1 MNQLGLIM
9 SPKILIVE
17 DEAMVALD
25 LEAWLEEFGYA
36 PVGIAPDA
44 ATAFQLAEEEP
55 TLALVDL
62 NLRDGLSGPDI
73 GRRLA
78 MEYGVRV
85 VFMTANPRLLEP
97 GIPGTLGVLP
107 KPYEPETVKAA
118 IEFALD
124 RSNVA
129 PAELRL
135 FA

>member
-1 MNQLGLIM
+1 M

-17 DEAMVALD
+17 DEVLVAMD

-44 ATAFQLAEEEP
+44 ATAYQLAETGP

-62 NLRDGLSGPDI
+62 NLRDGLSGPDV

-78 MEYGVRV
+78 HDFGVRV
-85 VFMTANPRLLEP
+85 LFMTANPRLLES
-97 GIPGTLGVLP
+97 GVPGTLGVLS
-107 KPYEPETVKAA
+107 KPYDPVTVKAA
-118 IEFALD
+118 IDFALE
-124 RSNVA
+124 RTNVA
-129 PAELRL
+129 PPELRL

>member
-1 MNQLGLIM
+1 M

-44 ATAFQLAEEEP
+44 ATAYRLAATAP

-62 NLRDGLSGPDI
+62 NLRDGLSGPEI

-78 MEYGVRV
+78 HEFGVRV
-85 VFMTANPRLLEP
+85 LFMTANPRLLEP
-97 GIPGTLGVLP
+97 GIPGTLGVLA
-107 KPYEPETVKAA
+107 KPYEPQAVQAA
-118 IEFALD
+118 IEFALE
-124 RSNVA
+124 RNPVA
-129 PAELRL
+129 PPELRV